1 MGSSTPKTEKIA
13 EKYDPKNVEGK
24 WYQYW
29 LDNKFFSSKP
39 DDREPYTIVIPPP
52 NVTGVLHMGHILN
65 NTIQDVLI
73 RKARMEGKN
82 ACWVPGTD
90 HASIATEAKVVR
102 MLREKGIKKSEIGR
116 DKFME
121 YAWEW
126 KEKYGGI
133 ILKQLQTLG
142 ASCDWDREAFTMD
155 EKRSEQVLDIFIKLY
170 EDKKIYRGL
179 RMVNWDP
186 VGKTTVS
193 NEEVIHKEEDS
204 KLYYINYR
212 IAEGG
217 GYVTI
222 ATTRPETLLGD
233 TAVCVNPEDERYKH
247 LIGKKAIVP
256 LVNREVPI
264 IGDKYV
270 DTSFGTG
277 CLKVTPAHDMND
289 YDLGK
294 KHNLEVIDIFNED
307 ATLNEAA
314 QIHIGKDRFEVRKD
328 IIKDLKDAGCFIAEI
343 PYKNKVGTSERT
355 GAVIEPRLSKQW
367 FVAMKELCEPAL
379 ENVLNKNVEFHPAS
393 FENMY
398 KSWIDGIQDWCISRQ
413 LWWGHRIPAYYLPGN
428 DEEEERFVVAKN
440 LDEAFEKAQ
449 AIDPNI
455 KKEDLRQEEDVL
467 DTWASSWLW
476 PISVFDAD
484 ELDYYYPTTTLV
496 TGFDIIFFWV
506 MRMIIAGYYVKD
518 EKPFKHV
525 YFTGMVRDK
534 MRRKMSKSLGNSPDV
549 FKLMERYGT
558 DGLRY
563 GILSSAAAGNDIM
576 FDTPVPPDN
585 ASDAV
590 REAFFEDSKN
600 LDSNIC
606 ETGQKFANK
615 IFQSFR
621 LINMWEVD
629 DSLPNPNKVAMEWLE
644 ATFNQELAAI
654 EKGLGEF
661 RISEALTKL
670 YSLFWH
676 NGFCSWYLEMI
687 KPEYDQAAGKSKPID
702 GETYRFTVDYFERL
716 LNALHPFM
724 PFITEEIWQ
733 LIKERGEKDTI
744 CLAAYPTPG
753 TQNPELVAQA
763 EVAFEVIQ
771 GIRDIR
777 NKKGLKKHEPLK
789 LMIKTDAPELFNKFE
804 QIIQKLAAISEIEF
818 VNDKVAG
825 AASLVVK
832 NHECFIPLEGK
843 IDVEQERTKLEKELE
858 RHKRNLNAST
868 NKLKNERFV
877 NNAKPAVVESE
888 RKKLADAEAAIKVL
902 EESLSS
908 L

>member
-1 MGSSTPKTEKIA
+1 MGSSTPKTDEIA
-13 EKYDPKNVEGK
+13 EKYDPQQIEGK

-29 LDNKFFSSKP
+29 LDNKFFRSTP
-39 DDREPYTIVIPPP
+39 DEREPYTIIIPPP

-102 MLREKGIKKSEIGR
+102 MLREKGIKKSDIGR
-116 DKFME
+116 EKFLE
-121 YAWEW
+121 HAWEW

-155 EKRSEQVLDIFIKLY
+155 SQRSEHVIDTFIKLY
-170 EDKKIYRGL
+170 KDGHIYRGK

-186 VGKTTVS
+186 EGKTTVS
-193 NEEVIHKEEDS
+193 NEEVIYKEEDS

-233 TAVCVNPEDERYKH
+233 TAICVNPEDDRYKH
-247 LIGKKAIVP
+247 LIGKTAIVP

-307 ATLNEAA
+307 ATLNENA
-314 QIHIGKDRFEVRKD
+314 QIHIGKGRFEVRKD
-328 IIKDLKDAGCFIAEI
+328 IIDDLKKEGCFIAEI

-355 GAVIEPRLSKQW
+355 GAIIEPRLSEQW
-367 FVAMKELCEPAL
+367 FVAMEKLCEPAL
-379 ENVLNKNVEFHPAS
+379 EHVMNDNIEFHPPS
-393 FENMY
+393 FKNMY
-398 KSWIDGIQDWCISRQ
+398 KSWIDNIQDWCISRQ
-413 LWWGHRIPAYYLPGN
+413 LWWGHRIPAYYLPNG
-428 DEEEERFVVAKN
+428 EFVVAKD
-440 LDEAFEKAQ
+440 LDKAFELAKAK
-449 AIDPNI
+449 DPNI
-455 KKEDLRQEEDVL
+455 KKEELKQEEDVL

-484 ELDYYYPTTTLV
+484 ELDYYYPTSTLV

-506 MRMIIAGYYVKD
+506 MRMIIAGYYTKQ

-525 YFTGMVRDK
+525 YFTGMVRDQK
-534 MRRKMSKSLGNSPDV
+534 RRKMSKSLGNSPDV
-549 FKLMERYGT
+549 FQLMEKYGT
-558 DGLRY
+558 DGVRY
-563 GILSSAAAGNDIM
+563 GILSSAAAGNDII
-576 FDTPVPPDN
+576 FDTDVPRSSSTKDI
-585 ASDAV
+585 
-590 REAFFEDSKN
+590 EAFNKLEVNSK
-600 LDSNIC
+600 IC
-606 ETGQKFANK
+606 EIGRNFANK
-615 IFQSFR
+615 IWQSYR
-621 LINMWEVD
+621 LINLWEVD
-629 DSLPNPNKVAMEWLE
+629 DSLPNPNQVAMEWF
-644 ATFNQELAAI
+644 ASVFNQELVAI
-654 EKGLGEF
+654 EKSMAEF
-661 RISEALTKL
+661 RISEALTKIYL
-670 YSLFWH
+670 LFWH
-676 NGFCSWYLEMI
+676 NGYCSWFLEMI
-687 KPEYDQAAGKSKPID
+687 KPDFDQEAKKSKPID
-702 GETYRFTVDYFERL
+702 GETYRFTVDYFEKL
-716 LNALHPFM
+716 LNLLHPFM
-724 PFITEEIWQ
+724 PFITEQFWQ
-733 LIKERGEKDTI
+733 LIKERGEKETI
-744 CLAAYPTPG
+744 CFAPYPKAEAY
-753 TQNPELVAQA
+753 NADIVEQA
-763 EVAFEVIQ
+763 EVIFEVVAS
-771 GIRDIR
+771 IRDIR
-777 NKKGLKKHEPLK
+777 TKKGIKKHEPLK
-789 LMIKTDAPELFNKFE
+789 LLVKTANPTLFKNFA
-804 QIIQKLAAISEIEF
+804 QVLQKQNMAAISAVEF
-818 VNDKVAG
+818 VDEKVAG
-825 AASLVVK
+825 AASFVVK

-843 IDVEQERTKLEKELE
+843 IDVAQERSKLEKELE
-858 RHKRNLNAST
+858 RQKRNLNTSS
-868 NKLKNERFV
+868 NKLKNEKFV
-877 NNAKPAVVESE
+877 NNAKPEVVAGE
-888 RKKLADAEAAIKVL
+888 RQKLADAEAKIKVL

>member
-1 MGSSTPKTEKIA
+1 MGSSTPKTNEIA
-13 EKYDPKNVEGK
+13 EKYDPKQIEGK
-24 WYQYW
+24 WYDYW
-29 LDNKFFSSKP
+29 LENKFFSSKP
-39 DDREPYTIVIPPP
+39 DEREPYTIVIPPP

-90 HASIATEAKVVR
+90 HASIATEAKVVK
-102 MLREKGIKKSEIGR
+102 MLREQGIKKSEIGR

-121 YAWEW
+121 HAWEW

-133 ILKQLQTLG
+133 ILKQLQKLG

-155 EKRSEQVLDIFIKLY
+155 EKRSEHVIDTFIKLY
-170 EDKKIYRGL
+170 NDKKIYRGL

-186 VGKTTVS
+186 EGKTTVS

-212 IAEGG
+212 VSTGG
-217 GYVTI
+217 FVTI

-233 TAVCVNPEDERYKH
+233 TAVCVHPDDERYKDI
-247 LIGKKAIVP
+247 IGKTAFVP
-256 LVNREVPI
+256 LINREVPI
-264 IGDKYV
+264 IADKYV
-270 DTSFGTG
+270 DTAFGTG

-314 QIHIGKDRFEVRKD
+314 QIYVGKDRFEVRTD
-328 IIKDLKDAGCFIAEI
+328 IVEDLKKAGCFIAEI

-355 GAVIEPRLSKQW
+355 GAVIEPRLSLQW

-413 LWWGHRIPAYYLPGN
+413 LWWGHRIPAYYLPNG
-428 DEEEERFVVAKN
+428 EFVVAKN
-440 LDEAFEKAQ
+440 LDEAFELAK
-449 AIDPNI
+449 AIDPNV
-455 KKEDLRQEEDVL
+455 KKEELNQEEDVL

-476 PISVFDAD
+476 PISVFED
-484 ELDYYYPTTTLV
+484 EERDYYYPTSTLV

-506 MRMIIAGYYVKD
+506 MRMIIAGYYTKG
-518 EKPFKHV
+518 EKPFKDV
-525 YFTGMVRDK
+525 YFTGMVRDRQ
-534 MRRKMSKSLGNSPDV
+534 RRKMSKSLGNSPDV
-549 FKLMERYGT
+549 FKLMDLYGT

-563 GILSSAAAGNDIM
+563 GILASAAAGNDIM

-585 ASDAV
+585 ASEAV
-590 REAFFEDSKN
+590 REAFFNNPAN
-600 LDSNIC
+600 LESDIC
-606 ETGQKFANK
+606 KTGRNFANK
-615 IFQSFR
+615 IWQSYR

-629 DSLPNPNKVAMEWLE
+629 ETLPNPNKVAIEWFE
-644 ATFNQELAAI
+644 ATFNQELAKI
-654 EKGLGEF
+654 EQSLNDF
-661 RISEALTKL
+661 RISEALTKV

-676 NGFCSWYLEMI
+676 NGFCSWFLEMI
-687 KPEYDQAAGKSKPID
+687 KPEYNKEEGKSLPID
-702 GETYRFTVDYFERL
+702 AETYHYTIDAFERL
-716 LNALHPFM
+716 LNLIHPFM
-724 PFITEEIWQ
+724 PFITEEFWQ
-733 LIKERGEKDTI
+733 LIKERGEKETI
-744 CLAAYPTPG
+744 CLAPFPKPG
-753 TQNPELVAQA
+753 KQNPELVAEA
-763 EVAFEVIQ
+763 EVVFEAIQ
-771 GIRDIR
+771 SIREIR
-777 NKKGLKKHEPLK
+777 NKKGIKKHDPLK
-789 LMIKTDAPELFNKFE
+789 LAIKTDTPELFTRFE
-804 QIIQKLAAISEIEF
+804 QIIQKMAVISDISF
-818 VNDKVAG
+818 VDAKVEGVAG
-825 AASLVVK
+825 FVVK

-843 IDVEQERTKLEKELE
+843 IDVAKERAKMEKELE
-858 RHKRNLNAST
+858 RHKRNLNTSA

-877 NNAKPAVVESE
+877 NNAKPAVVDSE